1 MPTRN
6 YRAESAA
13 QRHASPYRRKR
24 QTRRAGNRMRKLEA
38 RLPEF
43 AGRIQIPAL
52 AMPRLHPP
60 RLDGWT
66 SGRHASKLLSGFV
79 FVAAL
84 ALLTWVQTDYHWFV
98 YADSVSFRGTT
109 YLTHDDL
116 FPMTGANG
124 WNIFWLRPEDI
135 RENVMQHPYVADANV
150 RIELPNRI
158 DVRVT
163 EPEPIAVWMTD
174 LGPMWVLADGA
185 VLPIRV
191 PEGSTLEAQLLTD
204 DGRPLPTIVD
214 MQRAAQAVTRLDQ
227 AVDADVLHTGLALI
241 ARVPGLV
248 SVRYNRGIGL
258 NFGLPDSPYW
268 IYWGDGAEMDDKL
281 VRLAMAQRMLEDG
294 ELSGQVIDVRFR
306 DRLVVR

>member
-38 RLPEF
+38 RLPEL
-43 AGRIQIPAL
+43 AGRIQMPAL

-98 YADSVSFRGTT
+98 YADLVSFRGTT

-116 FPMTGANG
+116 FPHDGGERLEHLLAAAGRHPGERHTASVCGRRQRAHRTAQPDRRACDRAGAHCG
-124 WNIFWLRPEDI
+124 MDDRSRSHVGVE
-135 RENVMQHPYVADANV
+135 
-150 RIELPNRI
+150 
-158 DVRVT
+158 
-163 EPEPIAVWMTD
+163 
-174 LGPMWVLADGA
+174 ADGA

-214 MQRAAQAVTRLDQ
+214 MQRPPKRSRLDQ
-227 AVDADVLHTGLALI
+227 GRGRRRAPHRLGVDC
-241 ARVPGLV
+241 PGAP
-248 SVRYNRGIGL
+248 G
-258 NFGLPDSPYW
+258 W
-268 IYWGDGAEMDDKL
+268 
-281 VRLAMAQRMLEDG
+281 
-294 ELSGQVIDVRFR
+294 
-306 DRLVVR
+306 